1 MPRLTNDRPYV
12 AWWRWLL
19 CWLLLHRL
27 CEWRITNETWTFVNQ
42 IKSFIMTKYTAM
54 HGVEWSLE
62 CRWRGNVARH
72 SGRFCKVAKRLRI
85 NSIWWSCW
93 WLKTHGWR
101 QYFVFSSRT
110 RWTGGWGRMCP
121 ANVMNTSGGKRLVT
135 LIKVTGGGG
144 VGRAEAGDKTT
155 PRHAACGRTGVVE
168 LRGASPGRQSWFH

>member
-110 RWTGGWGRMCP
+110 RWTGGGGECAPQMSWIPRAARDWLRWLKSPVAAASAEQKP
-121 ANVMNTSGGKRLVT
+121 AIKLRRGT
-135 LIKVTGGGG
+135 L
-144 VGRAEAGDKTT
+144 
-155 PRHAACGRTGVVE
+155 PAAAQE
-168 LRGASPGRQSWFH
+168 S